1 MDNEELKI
9 YTYVDGVN
17 DTPFPNL
24 EEQAKIKQSSY
35 SANRMGGVP
44 SMTAT
49 LMYDVCLDN
58 LWTKKQYVTYNNEK
72 YFVFSIPTSSKDNTD
87 TRYKHEIT
95 FTSER
100 VILDGTYFFDVVS
113 SGADA
118 NGYFS
123 NSTKVTFT
131 GNISEFVNRINYSL
145 KASGIGDSIAHT
157 GYYLVIDEGVS
168 SEEVEISFENKYIS
182 EVIQEIYNTYKLPY
196 YFVGKVCHVGYY
208 KNKVNKVFKYGKDNG
223 LLSITKTNANYK
235 NINRCSGYGS
245 SDNIPY
251 YYPNQSE
258 VGVPIYTLTNI
269 NQNNVGSIDLGTIL
283 AYNPNVYSDTMVFK
297 RYYGLSETASDNYF
311 LTNILGSTYHGTINI
326 GHSPFVVSLNFD
338 YKIKTA
344 VPNSLFKFTPKFGVA
359 IFGYKSEYI
368 CEGISTWSDDDS
380 TPYTKLYPQDGVY
393 DVTLTD
399 TNYYRLRFTFKIY
412 VDEVLKPSQSSH
424 YFTYDVK
431 NDTTISYYEYISNLV
446 FEYAGGT
453 KNILYQN
460 SGINLVNVSSIP
472 TDGSANIKIT
482 GRKWITPSTTLMPS
496 IYRTSGGNERFYNAL
511 NNTYH
516 IPNSTEYYEFKNEY
530 VQGDPHEYIQ
540 ELSDIKP
547 TIKGITNSS
556 GQLFGEIVDI
566 AFDADDNDSK
576 NSSDTYEHS
585 YFYIKLRKFDGDY
598 GFNLFAQAIESNPM
612 EIDMISGVCNSCK
625 FKINNLKKT
634 TTVGS
639 TKKYVFSNGIQTN
652 SDGTLKSGNFT
663 DKWSNDEAKLVPNQQ
678 NTQENEI
685 WVCVQKDNSTFG
697 VLMPNHSNNYKPSIG
712 DKFVITNILMPQSY
726 YIAAENKLSE
736 AIIKYMYENNSDRF
750 NFSITFSRI
759 FLKDNPSIMDDIN
772 ENSIIT
778 VNYAG
783 KDWDFYVNTFTYKTD
798 ENILPEISVELK
810 DELSVNASQL
820 NQKLAEING
829 NLLETIG
836 SIDYLAILNKY
847 FVRKDIAENIANTMT
862 FLKGIKIGDY
872 NDTIGGL
879 FTVDENGKSKLITD
893 NLEVRMS
900 ALFNSLTIVNTNSVA
915 GRWVVSPAG
924 SIKIS
929 SITENPNSW
938 TCYFSNDDGSQA
950 TQNLFSVDDLA
961 QCKSF
966 NIKNGTYSN
975 VSNTYYWRRVISVGD
990 NYVELSKTDCDT
1002 NSMTPRIGDTICQV
1016 GNVTDNT
1023 RQSMILFDSFGD
1035 KSPRITLYNGINGYS
1050 YTNKEYVDYGVDG
1063 TTKKAFFNV
1072 YGDAYIGARDGSSYI
1087 KYDMDSK
1094 KVSINATLEI
1104 GTTTSDGTTTVEQ
1117 AIKDA
1122 QTNAEKTASD
1132 SLTNYAGTVTNKFND
1147 LQSQIDGE
1155 IDSWFYQIDPTTSNE
1170 PAINWNTDELKQ
1182 RHANDTYTNT
1192 NTGASWKW
1200 IQTNNI
1206 WGWTPI
1212 ADTATQKALA
1222 NAAKAQDTADGKRR
1236 VFTAQPTNAQAY
1248 DIGDLWVNA
1257 TYGSYIN
1264 DLLRCKNSKAINVAF
1279 NISDWDL
1286 ASKYTDDTAA
1296 NNAAEAAAN
1305 AAKAAANAQTSANAA
1320 NSAIAD
1326 MASDDKIT
1334 AQEKQAMKTEWDSI
1348 VSEKTKNDT
1357 QADSFGVSRAT
1368 YDSTYSALST
1378 TIGTNLSSLTTT
1390 WDLGSGGGATL
1401 RSQFKAY
1408 YDARTELL
1416 NNITTAAKNAAI
1428 DTAAIDTT
1436 NKVNA
1441 IQVGGRNLIIGSESS
1456 SYLSSVYIFKGS
1468 SNVYA
1473 TVDGIYAKFVLSS
1486 QLSSTE
1492 ILSGRLVNISQTGW
1506 ITESV
1511 YIKCDGTLSN
1521 VAITFFDVTT
1531 GHHGVTATI
1540 ESLGNDLYRISASYN
1555 NPNTYSI
1562 RAFDCNLT
1570 TVDATYIWFYHPKL
1584 EYGNKATS
1592 WTPAPED
1599 VDSSISTAQQA
1610 ADAAQTSANT
1620 ANSVIANIVSDN
1632 ILSANEKPNERSR
1645 WNDISN
1651 EKSGIESQATS
1662 YGITTELTNYNNAF
1676 QLLANYLNN
1685 GSTWSSGVPLWI
1697 SDANIS
1703 VNTAINGSDYRTY
1716 WNNYY
1721 NTRQLL
1727 LNAIYAKAKTLAAN
1741 AYTNSRND
1749 LAQQLGYADY
1759 NALYTD
1765 ATTNGNTIIKHRY
1778 INTDLVDT
1786 KAVVTQGLSAQTINA
1801 NNATIS
1807 NLNVTNA
1814 TVSGTLNGVS
1824 GTFSYLQGVGS
1835 NGKFWFNNAY
1845 DSMSIEDEDFRQQG
1859 TKNGRTLR
1867 YYANNIRCR
1876 GSFGASSINMARV
1889 HNTYIDYYVNGD
1901 INSYVRFNLQ
1911 SNGIGGYYVPL
1922 YPSSDTGYDSVYGN
1936 AVLGDVKGFPVDLL
1950 IFDNNSVYQYEML
1963 AGSTGKKVT
1972 VVNAHDGNIEV
1983 HLAVNGKLSWQL
1995 FGGAVQQYV
2004 NIRELMN
2011 PTVSSSVHGAGW
2023 LMVSDYDNNWA

>member
-35 SANRMGGVP
+35 SANRMGGAP

-49 LMYDVCLDN
+49 LMYNTCLDG
-58 LWTKKQYVTYNNEK
+58 LWTKKQYINYNGEK

-113 SGADA
+113 GTDVDS
-118 NGYFS
+118 YFS

-131 GNISEFVNRINYSL
+131 GTISEFVKRVNYSL

-258 VGVPIYTLTNI
+258 VGIPIYTLTNI
-269 NQNNVGSIDLGTIL
+269 NQNNIGSIDLGTIL
-283 AYNPNVYSDTMVFK
+283 AYNPNIYSDTMVFK
-297 RYYGLSETASDNYF
+297 LHHGLSDTTSDNYF

-338 YKIKTA
+338 YKIKTS

-359 IFGYKSEYI
+359 IFGYKSEYV
-368 CEGISTWSDDDS
+368 CEGISTWSDNDS

-393 DVTLTD
+393 NITLTD

-412 VDEVLKPSQSSH
+412 VDEVLKPSQNSH

-496 IYRTSGGNERFYNAL
+496 IYRTSGGRERFYNAL

-516 IPNSTEYYEFKNEY
+516 IPNSTEYYDFKNEY

-547 TIKGITNSS
+547 TIKGVTNAS

-625 FKINNLKKT
+625 FKINSLKKT

-639 TKKYVFSNGIQTN
+639 TTKYVFSNGIQTN

-663 DKWSNDEAKLVPNQQ
+663 DKWTNDEANLVPNQQ

-685 WVCVQKDNSTFG
+685 WVCVQKDNATFG

-759 FLKDNPSIMDDIN
+759 YLKDNPSIMDDIN

-798 ENILPEISVELK
+798 DNILPEISVELK
-810 DELSVNASQL
+810 DELSVNTSQL

-847 FVRKDIAENIANTMT
+847 FVRKDIAENIANPMT
-862 FLKGIKIGDY
+862 FLKGLKVGNY
-872 NDTIGGL
+872 NDYIGGL

-900 ALFNSLTIVNTNSVA
+900 ALFNSLTIINTNSVA

-924 SIKIS
+924 SIKLS
-929 SITENPNSW
+929 SVTENDNSW

-975 VSNTYYWRRVISVGD
+975 VSNTYYWRRVLSVGD
-990 NYVELSKTDCDT
+990 NYVELSKSDCDT
-1002 NSMTPRIGDTICQV
+1002 NSMTPRIGDVICQV
-1016 GNVTDNT
+1016 GNATDDT

-1072 YGDAYIGARDGSSYI
+1072 YGDAYIGSRDGSSYI
-1087 KYDMDSK
+1087 KYDMDNK

-1104 GTTTSDGTTTVEQ
+1104 GTTTSDGVTTVEQ
-1117 AIKDA
+1117 AISNA

-1132 SLTNYAGTVTNKFND
+1132 ALTNYAGTVTNKFSD

-1155 IDSWFYQIDPTTSNE
+1155 IDSWFYQTDPTTSNA
-1170 PAINWNTDELKQ
+1170 PASYWTTDELKQ

-1192 NTGASWKW
+1192 TTGASWKW
-1200 IQTNNI
+1200 VQTNGV
-1206 WGWTPI
+1206 WGWTRI
-1212 ADTATQKALA
+1212 VDTATELALS

-1236 VFTAQPTNAQAY
+1236 VFTAQPTNEQAY
-1248 DIGDLWVNA
+1248 DVGDLWVNA
-1257 TYGSYIN
+1257 SYGSYSN
-1264 DLLRCKNSKAINVAF
+1264 DLLRCRNAKAINVAF

-1286 ASKYTDDTAA
+1286 ASKYTDDTKANSAYDNATAAQNAA
-1296 NNAAEAAAN
+1296 NNAA
-1305 AAKAAANAQTSANAA
+1305 
-1320 NSAIAD
+1320 
-1326 MASDDKIT
+1326 T
-1334 AQEKQAMKTEWDSI
+1334 A
-1348 VSEKTKNDT
+1348 
-1357 QADSFGVSRAT
+1357 
-1368 YDSTYSALST
+1368 
-1378 TIGTNLSSLTTT
+1378 
-1390 WDLGSGGGATL
+1390 
-1401 RSQFKAY
+1401 
-1408 YDARTELL
+1408 
-1416 NNITTAAKNAAI
+1416 
-1428 DTAAIDTT
+1428 
-1436 NKVNA
+1436 
-1441 IQVGGRNLIIGSESS
+1441 
-1456 SYLSSVYIFKGS
+1456 
-1468 SNVYA
+1468 
-1473 TVDGIYAKFVLSS
+1473 
-1486 QLSSTE
+1486 
-1492 ILSGRLVNISQTGW
+1492 
-1506 ITESV
+1506 
-1511 YIKCDGTLSN
+1511 
-1521 VAITFFDVTT
+1521 
-1531 GHHGVTATI
+1531 
-1540 ESLGNDLYRISASYN
+1540 
-1555 NPNTYSI
+1555 
-1562 RAFDCNLT
+1562 
-1570 TVDATYIWFYHPKL
+1570 
-1584 EYGNKATS
+1584 
-1592 WTPAPED
+1592 
-1599 VDSSISTAQQA
+1599 
-1610 ADAAQTSANT
+1610 
-1620 ANSVIANIVSDN
+1620 
-1632 ILSANEKPNERSR
+1632 
-1645 WNDISN
+1645 
-1651 EKSGIESQATS
+1651 
-1662 YGITTELTNYNNAF
+1662 
-1676 QLLANYLNN
+1676 
-1685 GSTWSSGVPLWI
+1685 
-1697 SDANIS
+1697 
-1703 VNTAINGSDYRTY
+1703 
-1716 WNNYY
+1716 
-1721 NTRQLL
+1721 
-1727 LNAIYAKAKTLAAN
+1727 AAN

-1749 LAQQLGYADY
+1749 LAQQLGYANYD
-1759 NALYTD
+1759 ALYTD

-1778 INTDLVDT
+1778 INTDLIDA
-1786 KAVVTQGLSAQTINA
+1786 KAILTEALTAGTFTATD
-1801 NNATIS
+1801 ATIEKL
-1807 NLNVTNA
+1807 NLN
-1814 TVSGTLNGVS
+1814 SGTIWNMRSPWDIAAGSFDDNNTDNVVMRGANTGVS
-1824 GTFSYLQGVGS
+1824 IYHISWNINDNGRFIRIADTNGIEGSSNIGGIQISAPVGMYFYRNGTKFSTLQLSRQVAELVGYAVNGTFYGWIVL
-1835 NGKFWFNNAY
+1835 
-1845 DSMSIEDEDFRQQG
+1845 SIEDLMSTTQYGKALKILAHGTVTGSSSNASISYRMANGGKIDDTQYSMSVSRLSVGKYRVNFPTQWNLGTSYIVMLTGFGYAVEDG
-1859 TKNGRTLR
+1859 ISPIKSTCLNKNNGYFDVAISDDATT
-1867 YYANNIRCR
+1867 ND
-1876 GSFGASSINMARV
+1876 GSFEFQIFN
-1889 HNTYIDYYVNGD
+1889 YYD
-1901 INSYVRFNLQ
+1901 I
-1911 SNGIGGYYVPL
+1911 
-1922 YPSSDTGYDSVYGN
+1922 
-1936 AVLGDVKGFPVDLL
+1936 
-1950 IFDNNSVYQYEML
+1950 
-1963 AGSTGKKVT
+1963 
-1972 VVNAHDGNIEV
+1972 
-1983 HLAVNGKLSWQL
+1983 
-1995 FGGAVQQYV
+1995 
-2004 NIRELMN
+2004 
-2011 PTVSSSVHGAGW
+2011 
-2023 LMVSDYDNNWA
+2023 